1 MPKDSVIFIIN
12 VSAWF
17 DVRRKLKL
25 NKNTIVLSMDCVK
38 SIGNTK
44 TFVKFILFLLVKS
57 AYIRFLSTFKV
68 DNFENSWI
76 DSLLD
81 EQKHSPF
88 TIMRIHIKFIHVLM

>member
-1 MPKDSVIFIIN
+1 MNRAIFIIN

-25 NKNTIVLSMDCVK
+25 NKNTIILSMDCVK
-38 SIGNTK
+38 SIDNTK
-44 TFVKFILFLLVKS
+44 TFVIFILLLLVKNV
-57 AYIRFLSTFKV
+57 YIRFLSKIKV

-81 EQKHSPF
+81 EQKHSHF
-88 TIMRIHIKFIHVLM
+88 TIIRILIKFIHVLM